1 MKRLIASLIA
11 ILTLLFGGVQPA
23 DEPQDTQEIVTA
35 RFESQ
40 DGQDEDVFESVP
52 TVGLYWILLEI
63 SGCCWKI
70 VPKKS
75 VPPIRL
81 CSTLVSSTPDQADF
95 ASLEKSLES
104 RLFAGLKKEKKGR
117 FPAILRGFSGFRLP
131 LKWTDFESV
140 PVNGF

>member
-1 MKRLIASLIA
+1 MFSHVFSVFRRCRLPLRR
-11 ILTLLFGGVQPA
+11 T
-23 DEPQDTQEIVTA
+23 D
-35 RFESQ
+35 
-40 DGQDEDVFESVP
+40 FESVP

-63 SGCCWKI
+63 SGRCWKI

-75 VPPIRL
+75 VPAIRL

-117 FPAILRGFSGFRLP
+117 FSAILRGFSGFCLP

-140 PVNGF
+140 PVNGFLRILLEVGGLCWTRKSQENPVPS

>member
-1 MKRLIASLIA
+1 MKRLIALLIA

-23 DEPQDTQEIVTA
+23 DEPQDAPETKNA
-35 RFESQ
+35 GFESQ
-40 DGQDEDVFESVP
+40 DGQAEDVFESVP
-52 TVGLYWILLEI
+52 TAGLYWILLEI
-63 SGCCWKI
+63 SGRCWKI

-75 VPPIRL
+75 VPAIRL

-117 FPAILRGFSGFRLP
+117 FSAILRGFSGFCLP